1 MVSIISHPYIV
12 LKLEIL
18 NNYWKKNHIQF
29 APITYFIIFTAS
41 NLRTIL
47 TYIDL
52 NLKSPR
58 QLSFYLAME
67 EFVAR
72 KMTQRVINSLCGKV
86 EPLLFLAETKS
97 LKTKWTSN
105 TGSTTQQ
112 QNVQKKERRRLCIC
126 RYE

>member
-1 MVSIISHPYIV
+1 MVFIILYPYIT

-18 NNYWKKNHIQF
+18 NNFRKKNHIQF
-29 APITYFIIFTAS
+29 APITYFIIFAAS

-67 EFVAR
+67 
-72 KMTQRVINSLCGKV
+72 
-86 EPLLFLAETKS
+86 
-97 LKTKWTSN
+97 
-105 TGSTTQQ
+105 
-112 QNVQKKERRRLCIC
+112 
-126 RYE
+126 